1 MKIKKTFQ
9 GELPENRVV
18 NTYSDSLTDAY
29 SANYLNG
36 KLSNVVISAT
46 EPTDKKDI
54 WVQIG
59 KNLFDKTKIIN
70 NLSPTS
76 DGGFTGA
83 SGCATSY
90 VKVNPGD
97 TYMVSSN
104 VERPWVFNFSKDIPS
119 IGVVAT
125 PWNISNG
132 NAFQVVVPDG
142 FEYISFRHLPSSPGE
157 DNINQDI
164 QVEQGEFK
172 TDYEPYI
179 PKKIYVKDTQ
189 GNYNKIYDESG
200 TLSEVYVGP
209 TEPLSGEKVWVQ
221 KGKNLFNINGP
232 YWAVYGGPTIVGN
245 KISFPTSSGN
255 IGGTRFT
262 QKIKLGSP
270 IVLSAIASGG
280 SARFLLR
287 PLDSNGELIT
297 NLSIAGYTYLDVYKG
312 YYGDIPDGEYS
323 QVFDFEDR
331 VSYLQLGFI
340 HTGGTFD
347 NVQIEYGTHATD
359 YTNYVNPK
367 LYTKNEHDIYEEYNS
382 DNEEVVYEGTLKGA
396 EVVNV
401 NLNKY
406 KRVYITYRLFDGY
419 GNSGGYSNVLMM
431 DLTKK
436 GSQDERHTAS
446 AVCQYLSGGDFS
458 TIQPLY
464 MSIYAVYDPNHYTF
478 FAAFVFDG
486 AFVNGNASYCVQKI
500 TGVLK

>member
-9 GELPENRVV
+9 GELPENRIV

-83 SGCATSY
+83 SGCSTSY

-125 PWNISNG
+125 PWNVANG

-179 PKKIYVKDTQ
+179 PKKIYVKKD
-189 GNYNKIYDESG
+189 NRYEVVYDEAN
-200 TLSEVYVGP
+200 TRKEVYVGP
-209 TEPLSGEKVWVQ
+209 YEPRGGEDVWI
-221 KGKNLFNINGP
+221 KSGKNLFNKANILSGYELVSTEAEIQANAEWYVSDFIPVTPGVTYFLSGKTSGTNNIFYDADKKKIDGIGATTGALLIPNGAK
-232 YWAVYGGPTIVGN
+232 YMRFNGRLTEIDTVQLE
-245 KISFPTSSGN
+245 
-255 IGGTRFT
+255 IG
-262 QKIKLGSP
+262 
-270 IVLSAIASGG
+270 
-280 SARFLLR
+280 
-287 PLDSNGELIT
+287 DE
-297 NLSIAGYTYLDVYKG
+297 
-312 YYGDIPDGEYS
+312 
-323 QVFDFEDR
+323 
-331 VSYLQLGFI
+331 
-340 HTGGTFD
+340 
-347 NVQIEYGTHATD
+347 ATA
-359 YTNYVNPK
+359 YENYVNTNIFAK
-367 LYTKNEHDIYEEYNS
+367 SDNGGYNS
-382 DNEEVVYEGTLKGA
+382 VYDESVFSRNSMLLRQTVNSTQGSWKNVPVNPNHKFLVLIIVGSNNSDVKTIPINLIKKFGPSDPIKIIVNGTTIVQLA
-396 EVVNV
+396 
-401 NLNKY
+401 Y
-406 KRVYITYRLFDGY
+406 
-419 GNSGGYSNVLMM
+419 SGGYIVEYIW
-431 DLTKK
+431 T
-436 GSQDERHTAS
+436 
-446 AVCQYLSGGDFS
+446 SG
-458 TIQPLY
+458 Y
-464 MSIYAVYDPNHYTF
+464 KVEHY
-478 FAAFVFDG
+478 
-486 AFVNGNASYCVQKI
+486 SY
-500 TGVLK
+500 